1 MTYCY
6 TVMKSPVGDITL
18 IADNVSLREIYWPNQ
33 KPDRVKFPNLEK
45 KDRDPILKSAVKQLE
60 SYFSGKRKEFD
71 LPLEPVGTEFQ
82 KEVWEA
88 LRSISYGET
97 VSYGDI
103 ARRIGRPNAVR
114 AVGSA
119 IGKNPLSIMIPCHRV
134 IGASGKLTGFA
145 GGLSTK
151 EFLLNLESQFDSPTA
166 SRI

>member
-1 MTYCY
+1 MTYNY

-18 IADNVSLREIYWPNQ
+18 IADNVSLRGIYWANQ

-45 KDRDPILKSAVKQLE
+45 KDRGTILKSAVKQLE
-60 SYFSGKRKEFD
+60 GYFSGKRRKFN
-71 LPLEPVGTEFQ
+71 LALKPVGTEFQ

-97 VSYGDI
+97 ASYGDI
-103 ARRIGRPNAVR
+103 AKQIGRPKAVR
-114 AVGSA
+114 AVGAA

-145 GGLSTK
+145 GGINTK
-151 EFLLNLESQFDSPTA
+151 AFLLNLENQTDSL
-166 SRI
+166 

>member
-1 MTYCY
+1 MAYYY

-33 KPDRVKFPNLEK
+33 KPDRVKFPNLEN
-45 KDRDPILKSAVKQLE
+45 KDGGRVLKLAVKQLE
-60 SYFSGKRKEFD
+60 SYFSGKRKEFN
-71 LPLEPVGTEFQ
+71 LPLKPVGTEFQ

-103 ARRIGRPNAVR
+103 ARRIGRPKAVR
-114 AVGSA
+114 AVGAA

-151 EFLLNLESQFDSPTA
+151 EFLLNLESRFDSPAA
-166 SRI
+166 SGL